1 MMSMLLLVTTP
12 MRCDAM
18 RFHANV
24 GLLLLFFLAFLPS
37 RQRERIGESFF
48 LSFSFFFFFF
58 FFFLNETNDYQEDAA
73 LRVQCA

>member
-12 MRCDAM
+12 MRCDAIP
-18 RFHANV
+18 RECRVAFT
-24 GLLLLFFLAFLPS
+24 FLPRFS
-37 RQRERIGESFF
+37 SFQAARAYRRVF
-48 LSFSFFFFFF
+48 LSLLSFFFFFF